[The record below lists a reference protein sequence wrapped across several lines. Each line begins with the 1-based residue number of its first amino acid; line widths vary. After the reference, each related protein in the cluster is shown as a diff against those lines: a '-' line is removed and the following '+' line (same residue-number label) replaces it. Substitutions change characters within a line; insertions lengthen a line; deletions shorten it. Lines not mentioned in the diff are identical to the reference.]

1 MVGDAGFWKEPLAGV
16 EDQLEEVALPPKLPA
31 SVVEVPSQI
40 ATEGP
45 AETVA
50 GGKTLTRTV
59 SRETHPAASVT

>member
-1 MVGDAGFWKEPLAGV
+1 MVGEVEFWKDPLAGA
-16 EDQLEEVALPPKLPA
+16 EDQMEEVALPPKLPA

-59 SRETHPAASVT
+59 SRETHAAASVT